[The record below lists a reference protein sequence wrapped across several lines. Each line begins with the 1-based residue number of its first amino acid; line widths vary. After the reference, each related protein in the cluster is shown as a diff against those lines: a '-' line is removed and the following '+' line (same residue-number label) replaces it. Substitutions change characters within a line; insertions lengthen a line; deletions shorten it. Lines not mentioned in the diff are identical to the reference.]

1 MNRLTNILALVLVVL
16 MLFLS
21 ACSKKQSETVV
32 PKDPSLAISCI
43 GVLPVDTVVNSENG
57 MPVPLMKQLK
67 DGALILD
74 SLLRKQFAGVG
85 DFRFATTGHVYDLED
100 ATNEKNLEMLNK
112 VAEQLSCNAV
122 LAVHIERY
130 VDRVGGEYTVKEP
143 ASVAF
148 QYKLYEMDHGNVI
161 CQGRF
166 DEVQQSL
173 MENIY
178 NWNRASGRG
187 FKWVTA
193 ETLLTE
199 GLEEKFSQCA
209 YLSAP

>member
-1 MNRLTNILALVLVVL
+1 MNRLTKMSALVLVGS

-43 GVLPVDTVVNSENG
+43 GVLPVETVVNSESG
-57 MPVPLMKQLK
+57 MSVTQMKQLK
-67 DGALILD
+67 DGALVLD

-85 DFRFATTGHVYDLED
+85 DFRFTNTRHVFDLED
-100 ATNEKNLEMLNK
+100 ANNEKTLEMLSK

-122 LAVHIERY
+122 LAVHVERY
-130 VDRVGGEYTVKEP
+130 VDRVGGEYTAKEP

-148 QYKLYEMDHGNVI
+148 QYKLYEMDHGKVI

-173 MENIY
+173 MENMY
-178 NWNRASGRG
+178 NWNRVSSRG

-193 ETLLTE
+193 EALLTE